1 MHVLITPRLT
11 MRPPASPDAEDIA
24 LWLSEPAVARM
35 LGPVPH
41 PYASTDAM
49 EWIDRL
55 RRRPHDLV
63 YTIHRE
69 RLIGVASIEDVGEA
83 PRLGYWLAAPWHG
96 RGFMAEAAR
105 RLLVHA
111 FADRGLPGVRSSVF
125 ADNPA
130 SLRVQQKLGFTVT
143 GRGETWCRSRG
154 ESVPTLTTELTAE
167 AFAAIELEQR
177 RKAAA

>member
-11 MRPPASPDAEDIA
+11 MRPPAWPDADDMA
-24 LWLSEPAVARM
+24 LWLSNPAVAHM

-41 PYASTDAM
+41 PYASTDAI
-49 EWIDRL
+49 EWIGQV

-69 RLIGVASIEDVGEA
+69 RLIGVVSIEDVGQT

-96 RGFMAEAAR
+96 RGFMTEAAR

-111 FADRGLPGVRSSVF
+111 FAVCRLPAVRSSVF

-130 SLRVQQKLGFTVT
+130 SLRVQQKLGFAVN
-143 GRGETWCRSRG
+143 GRGETWCRSRR
-154 ESVPTLTTELTAE
+154 ENVSTWTTKLTAE
-167 AFAAIELEQR
+167 AFAAVELEQC